1 MHRALLA
8 AALALLASPAL
19 ADAITYSGTLGEAP
33 IVLELMS
40 DPTVDRLPPSGRYF
54 YASKGADIPLTG
66 MVRGKTK
73 LQLAEDAICTET
85 TCAVDDNGKL
95 TKMQLNGMW
104 VVEPSTDGTA
114 LIGTWTSMDKTKS
127 LPISLTKVGSRT
139 LPDDVSKISALPLL
153 DIVMDFATGETPITK
168 EASPYDYLRMDVP
181 QDKSKPET
189 LEGSTFQ
196 YLSDPRTKFSFPTI
210 VSLADGSDPAK
221 ANAYLQSQHWSLN
234 ADAFDCEARQYPSFD
249 WNPMVG

>member
-19 ADAITYSGTLGEAP
+19 ADAITYSGTLGDAP

-127 LPISLTKVGSRT
+127 LPISLT
-139 LPDDVSKISALPLL
+139 
-153 DIVMDFATGETPITK
+153 
-168 EASPYDYLRMDVP
+168 
-181 QDKSKPET
+181 
-189 LEGSTFQ
+189 
-196 YLSDPRTKFSFPTI
+196 
-210 VSLADGSDPAK
+210 
-221 ANAYLQSQHWSLN
+221 
-234 ADAFDCEARQYPSFD
+234 
-249 WNPMVG
+249 